1 MKKEYFYAGVSIFF
15 WSTIATVTKLM
26 LENLD
31 SMQINMVSS
40 LFAFVFLLIVSLVKG
55 KLRELKNY
63 HIIDYVKIFLLG
75 VLGTFFYNLFL
86 YLGIDAMDASQ
97 AFIINY
103 LWPIMTVVFAC
114 IILKEKMTVRK
125 AVAIA
130 LSFAGV
136 IIVTA
141 NGSLLNIEKNTAK
154 GAVYC
159 VLAAVSYGL
168 FSVLNKRTTY
178 DKTLTMMFFYFS
190 AFVISLVYIVLTG
203 SSFIMTEFQMGGML
217 WMGIFTAAIAYTSWA
232 LALDCGDTA
241 KVSNLAYITPFLS
254 LVWTGIILKEEFK
267 AFSLI
272 GLVVIIIGVFIQL
285 KDKK

>member
-190 AFVISLVYIVLTG
+190 AFVISLAYIVLTG

-232 LALDCGDTA
+232 LALDYGDTA

-285 KDKK
+285 KEKK